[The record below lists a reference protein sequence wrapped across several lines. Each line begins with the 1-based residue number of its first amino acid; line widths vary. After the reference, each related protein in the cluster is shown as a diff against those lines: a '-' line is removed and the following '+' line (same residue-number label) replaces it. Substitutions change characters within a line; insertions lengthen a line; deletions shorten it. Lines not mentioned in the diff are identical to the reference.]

1 MSKQEEE
8 DTKDGDDTS
17 PNFIAA
23 ASTNEIKNALYARC
37 ANLGA
42 EKIYTQRD
50 LLAFKIIPND
60 DLNELLSCTRQLT
73 IDGLFKLMT
82 KDGKACWKVVKKED
96 AAKYVQSIIST
107 TRIILIRLSRIGT
120 NLLVQKRL
128 WFTPMSSLL
137 GAKVHG
143 SDYFGHVPTCI

>member
-8 DTKDGDDTS
+8 DSKDGDDAS

-42 EKIYTQRD
+42 EKVYSQRD

-73 IDGLFKLMT
+73 KEGLFKLMS

-96 AAKYVQSIIST
+96 AAKYVQLITST
-107 TRIILIRLSRIGT
+107 NRFILIRICH
-120 NLLVQKRL
+120 VQVQV
-128 WFTPMSSLL
+128 S
-137 GAKVHG
+137 
-143 SDYFGHVPTCI
+143 